1 MLLLLALAGILSS
14 FLCDVAAVKVNPIL
28 GCVST
33 SAAGVWSGVCLFP
46 VWYLGVM
53 CYVHFELLHGWD
65 VLLGQLR
72 WLD

>member
-33 SAAGVWSGVCLFP
+33 SAAGVWSGVCLS
-46 VWYLGVM
+46 LCGT
-53 CYVHFELLHGWD
+53 
-65 VLLGQLR
+65 
-72 WLD
+72 